1 MTSSVPTQQAA
12 GFYRHRVGDAVVTAL
27 NDGYLDIGFG
37 YLKGIE
43 AAEAERLQHEAFRT
57 MPARSAVNAFLVQTP
72 GRTVLIDAGAGSNL
86 GPALGNLSASLA
98 ASGVAPGDVDAVLVT
113 HMHSDHIGG
122 LVGADGRAAFPNAE
136 LAVPALEATHWLDTD
151 AANVPNTATKTTVA
165 LAQAVAAA
173 YPSLRRFQGTQAV
186 PGIDAHPLPGH
197 TPGHTGYRIG
207 DLLIWGDIFH
217 VPDIQSRR
225 PEVGLMFDIDFD
237 AAIATRRRIL
247 DMVATDRLL
256 VAGMHMHFPA
266 FSHIARSGGAY
277 AVVPVPWTP
286 DLG

>member
-1 MTSSVPTQQAA
+1 MTSSVPTQQAG
-12 GFYRHRVGDAVVTAL
+12 GFYHHRVGDAVVTAL
-27 NDGYLDIGFG
+27 NDGYLDIGLG
-37 YLKGIE
+37 YLKGIDE
-43 AAEAERLQHEAFRT
+43 AEAEQLQHEVFRA
-57 MPARSAVNAFLVQTP
+57 MPVRSAVNAFLVQTP
-72 GRTVLIDAGAGSNL
+72 GRTVLIDTGAGSTM
-86 GPALGNLSASLA
+86 GPALGALPASLA
-98 ASGVAPGDVDAVLVT
+98 ASGVAPGDVDVVLIT
-113 HMHSDHIGG
+113 HLHPDHIGG
-122 LVGADGRAAFPNAE
+122 LVGADGRAVFPNAE
-136 LAVPALEATHWLDTD
+136 LVVPATEAAHWLDTD
-151 AANVPNTATKTTVA
+151 VANMPDAAKPYFAG
-165 LAQAVAAA
+165 AQAAAAA
-173 YPSLRRFQGTQAV
+173 YPSLRRFQGTQPV

-197 TPGHTGYRIG
+197 TPGHTGYRVG

-225 PEVGLMFDIDFD
+225 PEVGLVFDVDPD
-237 AAIATRRRIL
+237 AAIATRRRTL